1 MEYEYRGYRLLL
13 DFTDIWSAKI
23 FPPQATKPYG
33 VVVRAN
39 EAEGHSSAQP
49 RAKIG
54 RCPNKNPALRQGCG
68 SHGRSVHQLT
78 RCIDDLMQ
86 AFRRI
91 GTSAAAMIR
100 NSPPLRADGGP
111 LLKP

>member
-39 EAEGHSSAQP
+39 EAEGKLAVLDRAQKLVDVLIKTP
-49 RAKIG
+49 R
-54 RCPNKNPALRQGCG
+54 
-68 SHGRSVHQLT
+68 
-78 RCIDDLMQ
+78 
-86 AFRRI
+86 
-91 GTSAAAMIR
+91 
-100 NSPPLRADGGP
+100 
-111 LLKP
+111 